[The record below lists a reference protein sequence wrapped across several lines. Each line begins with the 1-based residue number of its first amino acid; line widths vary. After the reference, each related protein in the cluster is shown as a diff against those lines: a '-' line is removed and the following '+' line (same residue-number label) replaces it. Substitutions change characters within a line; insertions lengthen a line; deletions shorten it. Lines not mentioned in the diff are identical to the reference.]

1 MFKYVELGTA
11 WQTLFKGKL
20 ASVSPRYSYPCFLDE
35 DLCLTSYINKSCA
48 SSLAFQFRWNKDC
61 IILIKNRIKGA
72 VWISLYFI
80 PQLDAKT
87 LAIFSR
93 FSANSLVFDSGHY
106 VLLVSFLSFSSLFLE
121 VTLVLVSQSS
131 IEIRSYVDITFLFVV
146 LPLWIRWRR
155 TTIKA
160 PATLPPVCRYRSSEK
175 RRHEQSIK
183 TTCLFREF
191 SECC

>member
-11 WQTLFKGKL
+11 WQTLFRGKL
-20 ASVSPRYSYPCFLDE
+20 ASVSPRYSSPCFLDE
-35 DLCLTSYINKSCA
+35 DLCLTSYANKSSA
-48 SSLAFQFRWNKDC
+48 LPLAFQFRWNRDW
-61 IILIKNRIKGA
+61 IILIKNSIKGA
-72 VWISLYFI
+72 VWVLLYF
-80 PQLDAKT
+80 AKT

-93 FSANSLVFDSGHY
+93 FSASSLVFDSGHY

-121 VTLVLVSQSS
+121 LTLVLVSQSS
-131 IEIRSYVDITFLFVV
+131 IEIRSYVDFTFLFVV

-175 RRHEQSIK
+175 RRHKQSIK

>member
-11 WQTLFKGKL
+11 WQTLFRGKL
-20 ASVSPRYSYPCFLDE
+20 ASVSPRYSSPCFLDE
-35 DLCLTSYINKSCA
+35 DLCLTSYVNKSSA

-61 IILIKNRIKGA
+61 IILIKNHIKGA

-106 VLLVSFLSFSSLFLE
+106 VLLVSFLSFFLIIIPRGNFGIGFTKLNRN
-121 VTLVLVSQSS
+121 TLLRRFHIS
-131 IEIRSYVDITFLFVV
+131 ICSITSMNTMTKDYHQGARDTASR
-146 LPLWIRWRR
+146 LPL
-155 TTIKA
+155 
-160 PATLPPVCRYRSSEK
+160 S
-175 RRHEQSIK
+175 
-183 TTCLFREF
+183 LFREAKT
-191 SECC
+191 